1 MYEPFPNRPHPD
13 SIKVGLSDELPLQL
27 RPRDASLVSEMY
39 QAHVNAMPNA
49 ARLLAGAL
57 TGTTV
62 AADDVDDLDVIR
74 RNTLAI
80 LRSAEQ

>member
-1 MYEPFPNRPHPD
+1 
-13 SIKVGLSDELPLQL
+13 
-27 RPRDASLVSEMY
+27 MY